1 MIEIIL
7 AFGALYLVFSINEK
21 EKPRK
26 RTKPLTNSAKAKSTT
41 TNSGGLK
48 NG

>member
-1 MIEIIL
+1 MIEVLL

-26 RTKPLTNSAKAKSTT
+26 KHTNSAKAKSTT